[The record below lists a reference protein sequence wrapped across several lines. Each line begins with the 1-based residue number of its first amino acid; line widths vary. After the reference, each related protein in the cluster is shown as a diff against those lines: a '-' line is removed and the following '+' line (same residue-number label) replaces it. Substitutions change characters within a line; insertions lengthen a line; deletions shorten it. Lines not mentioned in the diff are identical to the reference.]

1 MGLEANAAMRVAT
14 ARTAGDTGV
23 TSDLMLDL
31 SDVGTLWGE
40 LHGMTCT
47 SNFINAELHLTN
59 R

>member
-1 MGLEANAAMRVAT
+1 LRLEANAAMWVTT
-14 ARTAGDTGV
+14 ARTAGDASV

-47 SNFINAELHLTN
+47 SNLVYAELRLTN